1 MVLKLILDPD
11 ILITFSRP
19 HPAADMGARAQSVGL
34 PAVVPQQETSFQAA
48 QSARQVTA
56 ADFPPSYEKQGGALF
71 NRLLTTTSKAFLNTV
86 LIQ

>member
-19 HPAADMGARAQSVGL
+19 HPAADMGGARAQSVGL

-48 QSARQVTA
+48 QAARQVAA
-56 ADFPPSYEKQGGALF
+56 ADFPPSYEKQGGAQF
-71 NRLLTTTSKAFLNTV
+71 NRLLDNN
-86 LIQ
+86 Q